1 MSAVL
6 SDDVVV
12 SAHGLTLSARRGP
25 VYAPVDLVISRGALG
40 LVSGPDG
47 SGKTSLLLTLAG
59 RMVPDKGSRLSVLG
73 YELPRERRAVQ
84 RASAAVGFAGL
95 DDLDDAVTVGA
106 TLRERKAWLA
116 PWYSIVR
123 TPDDDQVRA
132 LLQPCFGEL
141 DMPQACTPVHDL
153 DEAQNILLR
162 LALAVMAEPDLVV
175 VDQIDQLHDI
185 AARDAVWR
193 ALLALTRTGTT
204 VLVSATSPTEADRLG
219 WDELLHIRLND
230 QR

>member
-6 SDDVVV
+6 PDVVV
-12 SAHGLTLSARRGP
+12 SARGLTLSARRGP
-25 VYAPVDLVISRGALG
+25 VYAPVDLDVPRGALV

-47 SGKTSLLLTLAG
+47 SGKTSLLLTLVG
-59 RMVPDKGSRLSVLG
+59 RMVPDSGSRLTVLG
-73 YELPRERRAVQ
+73 HELPRERRAVQ
-84 RASAAVGFAGL
+84 RVSAAVGFAGL
-95 DDLDDAVTVGA
+95 DDLDDAVTVGDA
-106 TLRERKAWLA
+106 LRERLAWLA

-123 TPDDDQVRA
+123 TPDDDQVNV
-132 LLQPCFGEL
+132 LLRSCFGEL
-141 DMPQACTPVHDL
+141 DMPRSCTPVHDL
-153 DEAQNILLR
+153 DEAQNLLLR
-162 LALAVMAEPDLVV
+162 LALAVMAEPRLIV

-193 ALLALTRTGTT
+193 ALLGLTRTGIT
-204 VLVSATSPTEADRLG
+204 VMASATSPTEADRLG